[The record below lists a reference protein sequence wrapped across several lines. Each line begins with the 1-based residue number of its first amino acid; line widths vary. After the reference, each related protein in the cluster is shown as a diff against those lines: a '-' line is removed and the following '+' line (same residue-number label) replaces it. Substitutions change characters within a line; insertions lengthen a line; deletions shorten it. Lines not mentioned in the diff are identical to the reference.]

1 MVHTAVLPV
10 LRYRRYRSDD
20 LILGTIY
27 HGAAAETFS
36 QPPQGRMKSCSC
48 TALAAKNSA
57 ALRASRADALRLEL
71 RVDAGP
77 GAAREATAEAQ
88 LAFVSAAR
96 RAALAVEALCAG
108 RGDDGEAPAG
118 RRAVRVVADGWLD
131 LLVPALRAPP
141 GRLRP
146 AQGHAAAALRC
157 VCCAAA
163 ASPAAVLAIV
173 SCGAVAALADCAIRR
188 GEDTPAADAKADA
201 ACALAALAR
210 DPDAACR
217 VAAELLA
224 AGALAIGANGAADW
238 TPHARAPRGAAA
250 REAFAALLG
259 AVGRANGSS
268 WRAPLFALAVADA
281 ARGDAAA
288 PAAAIVALCDA
299 ADSALATGPRASGLA
314 DDDGAAGVVAP
325 LVVAGAVDALVRA
338 LADPRTAAP
347 VRARVEA
354 SLAAIAPRLDVVW
367 RARVARPVVVD
378 ALRVT
383 AASTAAAA
391 RDAVAEAETA
401 RGEAQLW
408 ATFAA
413 AIQTKLI
420 AGRSGGDGD
429 AASVADVG
437 TTRAADVDERAVR
450 SGPDHVRG
458 EAQDDQKHKEGKNKP
473 FARPP
478 QMAHSPS
485 DGDAASPLPLPAGA
499 ASAAPARVN
508 PKLKAPGARAPSDAY
523 RDQPARCAPAPFGS
537 LVGDYG
543 AVPAYAAAPSP
554 PMRENNAESEPRATS
569 PPDGT
574 SARESPSLGPRLAL
588 GSLRGRAPRVVVDT
602 VALRGPAVRTAS
614 SRS

>member
-1 MVHTAVLPV
+1 MT
-10 LRYRRYRSDD
+10 R
-20 LILGTIY
+20 
-27 HGAAAETFS
+27 
-36 QPPQGRMKSCSC
+36 SC
-48 TALAAKNSA
+48 TALAKNSA

-118 RRAVRVVADGWLD
+118 RRAARVVADGWLD

-146 AQGHAAAALRC
+146 AQGHAAAALRR

-238 TPHARAPRGAAA
+238 TPRARAPRGAAA

-314 DDDGAAGVVAP
+314 DDDGAAAVVAP

-338 LADPRTAAP
+338 LADPRTPAP

-354 SLAAIAPRLDVVW
+354 SLAAIAARLD
-367 RARVARPVVVD
+367 VARPVVVD

-391 RDAVAEAETA
+391 RDAVAEAA

-420 AGRSGGDGD
+420 AGQSGCDGD
-429 AASVADVG
+429 AASVTDVG
-437 TTRAADVDERAVR
+437 TTRVADVDERTVR
-450 SGPDHVRG
+450 SEPGHVRG
-458 EAQDDQKHKEGKNKP
+458 ESQDDQHQKEGKNKP

-485 DGDAASPLPLPAGA
+485 DGDTASSLPLLAGA

-508 PKLKAPGARAPSDAY
+508 PKLKAPGARVPSDAY

-554 PMRENNAESEPRATS
+554 PMREDNAESEPRATS
-569 PPDGT
+569 PPDDT
-574 SARESPSLGPRLAL
+574 SARESPSLGSRLAL

>member
-1 MVHTAVLPV
+1 MTP
-10 LRYRRYRSDD
+10 
-20 LILGTIY
+20 
-27 HGAAAETFS
+27 
-36 QPPQGRMKSCSC
+36 CSC
-48 TALAAKNSA
+48 TVLAAKNSA
-57 ALRASRADALRLEL
+57 ALRASRADARRLEL

-77 GAAREATAEAQ
+77 GAAREATAEEQ
-88 LAFVSAAR
+88 LAFVSAVR

-146 AQGHAAAALRC
+146 AQGHAAAALRR

-188 GEDTPAADAKADA
+188 GEDAPAADAKADA

-238 TPHARAPRGAAA
+238 TPRARAPRGAAA

-314 DDDGAAGVVAP
+314 DDDGAAAVVAP

-354 SLAAIAPRLDVVW
+354 SLASIAPRLDVVW

-378 ALRVT
+378 AMRVT
-383 AASTAAAA
+383 AASTATAA
-391 RDAVAEAETA
+391 RDAVAEAA

-429 AASVADVG
+429 AASVTDVG

-450 SGPDHVRG
+450 SGPDNVRG

-473 FARPP
+473 FA
-478 QMAHSPS
+478 HSPS
-485 DGDAASPLPLPAGA
+485 DGDAASSLPLPAGA

-569 PPDGT
+569 PPDDT

>member
-1 MVHTAVLPV
+1 MTP
-10 LRYRRYRSDD
+10 
-20 LILGTIY
+20 
-27 HGAAAETFS
+27 
-36 QPPQGRMKSCSC
+36 CSC

-57 ALRASRADALRLEL
+57 ALRASRADARRLEL

-88 LAFVSAAR
+88 LAFVSAVR

-146 AQGHAAAALRC
+146 AQGHAAAALRR

-238 TPHARAPRGAAA
+238 TPRARAPRGAAA

-281 ARGDAAA
+281 APGDAAA

-314 DDDGAAGVVAP
+314 DDDGAAAVVAP

-429 AASVADVG
+429 AASITDVG

-450 SGPDHVRG
+450 SGPDNVRG
-458 EAQDDQKHKEGKNKP
+458 EAQDDQHQKEGKNKP
-473 FARPP
+473 S
-478 QMAHSPS
+478 AHSPS
-485 DGDAASPLPLPAGA
+485 DGDAASSLPLPAGA
-499 ASAAPARVN
+499 VSAAPARVN
-508 PKLKAPGARAPSDAY
+508 PKLKAPGARVPSDAY

-554 PMRENNAESEPRATS
+554 PMREDNAESEPRATS
-569 PPDGT
+569 PPDDT
-574 SARESPSLGPRLAL
+574 SARESPSLGSRLAL

>member
-1 MVHTAVLPV
+1 MT
-10 LRYRRYRSDD
+10 
-20 LILGTIY
+20 
-27 HGAAAETFS
+27 
-36 QPPQGRMKSCSC
+36 SCSC

-57 ALRASRADALRLEL
+57 ALRASRADARRLEL

-146 AQGHAAAALRC
+146 AQGHAAAALRR

-188 GEDTPAADAKADA
+188 GEDAPAADAKADA

-238 TPHARAPRGAAA
+238 TPRARAPRGAAA

-268 WRAPLFALAVADA
+268 WRAPLFALAAADA

-314 DDDGAAGVVAP
+314 DDDGAAAVVAP

-354 SLAAIAPRLDVVW
+354 SLAAIAPRLDV
-367 RARVARPVVVD
+367 ARPVVVD

-391 RDAVAEAETA
+391 RDAVAEAA

-429 AASVADVG
+429 AASVTDVG

-485 DGDAASPLPLPAGA
+485 DGDAASSLPLPAGA

-569 PPDGT
+569 PPDDT

>member
-1 MVHTAVLPV
+1 MT
-10 LRYRRYRSDD
+10 R
-20 LILGTIY
+20 
-27 HGAAAETFS
+27 
-36 QPPQGRMKSCSC
+36 SC
-48 TALAAKNSA
+48 TALAKNSA
-57 ALRASRADALRLEL
+57 ALRASRADARRLEL

-88 LAFVSAAR
+88 LAFVSAVR

-146 AQGHAAAALRC
+146 AQGHAAAALRR

-188 GEDTPAADAKADA
+188 GEDAPAADAKADA

-238 TPHARAPRGAAA
+238 TPRARAPRGAAA

-268 WRAPLFALAVADA
+268 WRAPLFALAAADA

-314 DDDGAAGVVAP
+314 DDDGAAAVVAP

-338 LADPRTAAP
+338 LADPRTAAL

-354 SLAAIAPRLDVVW
+354 SLAAIAPRLD
-367 RARVARPVVVD
+367 VARPVVVD

-391 RDAVAEAETA
+391 RDAVAEAA

-429 AASVADVG
+429 AASVTDVG

-458 EAQDDQKHKEGKNKP
+458 EAQDDQHQKEGKNKP

-485 DGDAASPLPLPAGA
+485 AASPLPLLAGA

-569 PPDGT
+569 PPDDT

-614 SRS
+614 SRSLTSLDLAGRASP

>member
-1 MVHTAVLPV
+1 MTP
-10 LRYRRYRSDD
+10 
-20 LILGTIY
+20 
-27 HGAAAETFS
+27 
-36 QPPQGRMKSCSC
+36 CSC

-57 ALRASRADALRLEL
+57 ALRASRADVRRLEL

-77 GAAREATAEAQ
+77 GAAREATAEEQ
-88 LAFVSAAR
+88 LAFVSAVR

-146 AQGHAAAALRC
+146 AQGHAAAALRR

-188 GEDTPAADAKADA
+188 GEDAPAADAKADA

-238 TPHARAPRGAAA
+238 TPRARAPRGAAA

-268 WRAPLFALAVADA
+268 WRAPLFALAAADA

-314 DDDGAAGVVAP
+314 DDDGAAAVVAP

-354 SLAAIAPRLDVVW
+354 SLAAIAPRLDV
-367 RARVARPVVVD
+367 ARPVVVD

-391 RDAVAEAETA
+391 RDAVAEAA

-420 AGRSGGDGD
+420 ANRSGGDGD
-429 AASVADVG
+429 AASVTDVG

-473 FARPP
+473 FARLP

-569 PPDGT
+569 PPDDT

>member
-1 MVHTAVLPV
+1 MPRGAE
-10 LRYRRYRSDD
+10 RS
-20 LILGTIY
+20 
-27 HGAAAETFS
+27 
-36 QPPQGRMKSCSC
+36 
-48 TALAAKNSA
+48 
-57 ALRASRADALRLEL
+57 
-71 RVDAGP
+71 
-77 GAAREATAEAQ
+77 
-88 LAFVSAAR
+88 
-96 RAALAVEALCAG
+96 
-108 RGDDGEAPAG
+108 
-118 RRAVRVVADGWLD
+118 
-131 LLVPALRAPP
+131 PP
-141 GRLRP
+141 GR
-146 AQGHAAAALRC
+146 
-157 VCCAAA
+157 
-163 ASPAAVLAIV
+163 
-173 SCGAVAALADCAIRR
+173 
-188 GEDTPAADAKADA
+188 
-201 ACALAALAR
+201 
-210 DPDAACR
+210 
-217 VAAELLA
+217 
-224 AGALAIGANGAADW
+224 AIGANGAADW
-238 TPHARAPRGAAA
+238 TPHARAAGRRRA
-250 REAFAALLG
+250 RSFAALLG

-268 WRAPLFALAVADA
+268 WRAPLFALAAADA
-281 ARGDAAA
+281 ARGDAAT

-299 ADSALATGPRASGLA
+299 ADAALATGPRASGLA
-314 DDDGAAGVVAP
+314 GGGGAAAVVAP

-338 LADPRTAAP
+338 LEDPRTAAP

-354 SLAAIAPRLDVVW
+354 SLAA
-367 RARVARPVVVD
+367 
-378 ALRVT
+378 
-383 AASTAAAA
+383 AAA
-391 RDAVAEAETA
+391 RLGGRDPSSSTPAGHRGQHRGRRARALEHGA

-429 AASVADVG
+429 AASFTDVG
-437 TTRAADVDERAVR
+437 TTRAADVDERAR

-485 DGDAASPLPLPAGA
+485 DGDTASSLPLPAGA

-554 PMRENNAESEPRATS
+554 PMREDNAESEPRATS
-569 PPDGT
+569 PPDDT

>member
-1 MVHTAVLPV
+1 MT
-10 LRYRRYRSDD
+10 
-20 LILGTIY
+20 
-27 HGAAAETFS
+27 
-36 QPPQGRMKSCSC
+36 SCSC

-57 ALRASRADALRLEL
+57 ALRASRADARRLEL

-146 AQGHAAAALRC
+146 AQGHAAAALRR

-188 GEDTPAADAKADA
+188 GEDAPAADAKADA

-238 TPHARAPRGAAA
+238 TPRARAPRGAAA

-268 WRAPLFALAVADA
+268 WRAPLFALAAADA

-314 DDDGAAGVVAP
+314 DDDGAAAVVAP

-338 LADPRTAAP
+338 LEDPRTAAP

-354 SLAAIAPRLDVVW
+354 SLAAIAARLD
-367 RARVARPVVVD
+367 VARPVVVD

-391 RDAVAEAETA
+391 RDAVAEAA

-420 AGRSGGDGD
+420 ANRSGGDGD
-429 AASVADVG
+429 AASVTDVG

-508 PKLKAPGARAPSDAY
+508 PKLKAPGARVPSDAY

-569 PPDGT
+569 PPDDT

>member
-1 MVHTAVLPV
+1 MT
-10 LRYRRYRSDD
+10 R
-20 LILGTIY
+20 
-27 HGAAAETFS
+27 
-36 QPPQGRMKSCSC
+36 SC
-48 TALAAKNSA
+48 TALAKNSA
-57 ALRASRADALRLEL
+57 ALRASRADARRLEL

-88 LAFVSAAR
+88 LAFVSAVR

-146 AQGHAAAALRC
+146 AQGHAAAALRR

-188 GEDTPAADAKADA
+188 GEDAPAADAKADA

-238 TPHARAPRGAAA
+238 TPRARAPRGAAA

-268 WRAPLFALAVADA
+268 WRAPLFALAAADA

-299 ADSALATGPRASGLA
+299 TDSAIATGPRASGLA
-314 DDDGAAGVVAP
+314 DDDGAAAVVAP

-338 LADPRTAAP
+338 LEDPRTAAP

-354 SLAAIAPRLDVVW
+354 SLAAIAARLD
-367 RARVARPVVVD
+367 VARPVVVD

-391 RDAVAEAETA
+391 RDAVAEAA

-420 AGRSGGDGD
+420 ANRSGGDGY
-429 AASVADVG
+429 AANVNDVG
-437 TTRAADVDERAVR
+437 TTRVADVDERTVR
-450 SGPDHVRG
+450 SEPGHVRG
-458 EAQDDQKHKEGKNKP
+458 ESQDDQHQKEGKNKP

-499 ASAAPARVN
+499 ASEAPARVN
-508 PKLKAPGARAPSDAY
+508 PKLKAPGARVPSDAY

-569 PPDGT
+569 PPDDT

-614 SRS
+614 SRT

>member
-1 MVHTAVLPV
+1 MT
-10 LRYRRYRSDD
+10 R
-20 LILGTIY
+20 
-27 HGAAAETFS
+27 
-36 QPPQGRMKSCSC
+36 SC
-48 TALAAKNSA
+48 TALAKNSA
-57 ALRASRADALRLEL
+57 ALRASRADARRLEL

-146 AQGHAAAALRC
+146 AQGHAAAALRR

-188 GEDTPAADAKADA
+188 GEDAPAADAKADA

-238 TPHARAPRGAAA
+238 TPRARAPRGAAA

-314 DDDGAAGVVAP
+314 DDDGAAAVVAP

-338 LADPRTAAP
+338 LEDPRTAAP

-354 SLAAIAPRLDVVW
+354 SLAAIAARLD
-367 RARVARPVVVD
+367 VARPVVVD

-420 AGRSGGDGD
+420 ANRSGGDGY
-429 AASVADVG
+429 AANVNDVG
-437 TTRAADVDERAVR
+437 TTRVADVDERTVR
-450 SGPDHVRG
+450 SEPGHVRG
-458 EAQDDQKHKEGKNKP
+458 EAQDDQHQKEGKNKP

-554 PMRENNAESEPRATS
+554 PMREDNAESEPRATS
-569 PPDGT
+569 PPDDT

>member
-1 MVHTAVLPV
+1 MGQPRKTL
-10 LRYRRYRSDD
+10 
-20 LILGTIY
+20 
-27 HGAAAETFS
+27 S
-36 QPPQGRMKSCSC
+36 QPPQGRMTSCSC

-146 AQGHAAAALRC
+146 AQGHAAAALRR

-188 GEDTPAADAKADA
+188 GEDAPAADAKADA

-238 TPHARAPRGAAA
+238 TPRARAPRGAAA

-378 ALRVT
+378 AMRVT

-420 AGRSGGDGD
+420 AGQSGCDGD
-429 AASVADVG
+429 AASVTDVG

-450 SGPDHVRG
+450 SGPDNVRG

-554 PMRENNAESEPRATS
+554 PMREDNAESEPRATS
-569 PPDGT
+569 PPDDT
-574 SARESPSLGPRLAL
+574 SARESPSLGSRLAL

>member
-1 MVHTAVLPV
+1 MTP
-10 LRYRRYRSDD
+10 
-20 LILGTIY
+20 
-27 HGAAAETFS
+27 
-36 QPPQGRMKSCSC
+36 CSC
-48 TALAAKNSA
+48 TVLAAKNSA
-57 ALRASRADALRLEL
+57 ALRASRADARRLEL

-146 AQGHAAAALRC
+146 AQGHAAAALRR

-163 ASPAAVLAIV
+163 ASPAAVLTIV
-173 SCGAVAALADCAIRR
+173 SCGAVASLADCAIRR

-238 TPHARAPRGAAA
+238 TPRARAPRGAAA

-338 LADPRTAAP
+338 LADTRTAPP

-378 ALRVT
+378 AMRVT

-420 AGRSGGDGD
+420 ANRSGGDGY
-429 AASVADVG
+429 AANVNDVG
-437 TTRAADVDERAVR
+437 TTRVADVDERAVR
-450 SGPDHVRG
+450 SGPDNVRG

-569 PPDGT
+569 PPDDT

>member
-1 MVHTAVLPV
+1 MTRP
-10 LRYRRYRSDD
+10 
-20 LILGTIY
+20 
-27 HGAAAETFS
+27 
-36 QPPQGRMKSCSC
+36 C
-48 TALAAKNSA
+48 TALAKNSA
-57 ALRASRADALRLEL
+57 ALRASRADARRLEL

-88 LAFVSAAR
+88 LAFVSAVR

-118 RRAVRVVADGWLD
+118 RRAARVVADGWLD

-146 AQGHAAAALRC
+146 AQGHAAAALRR
-157 VCCAAA
+157 VCCAAT

-188 GEDTPAADAKADA
+188 GEDAPAADAKADA

-238 TPHARAPRGAAA
+238 TPRARAPRGAAA

-268 WRAPLFALAVADA
+268 WRAPLFALAAADA

-314 DDDGAAGVVAP
+314 DDDGAAAVVAP

-354 SLAAIAPRLDVVW
+354 SLAAIAARLD
-367 RARVARPVVVD
+367 VARPVVVD

-391 RDAVAEAETA
+391 RDAVAEAA

-429 AASVADVG
+429 AASVTDVG

-508 PKLKAPGARAPSDAY
+508 PKLKAPGARVPSDAY

-554 PMRENNAESEPRATS
+554 PMREDNAESEPRATS
-569 PPDGT
+569 PPEDT

>member
-1 MVHTAVLPV
+1 MT
-10 LRYRRYRSDD
+10 R
-20 LILGTIY
+20 
-27 HGAAAETFS
+27 
-36 QPPQGRMKSCSC
+36 SC
-48 TALAAKNSA
+48 TALAKNSA
-57 ALRASRADALRLEL
+57 ALRASRADARRLEL

-146 AQGHAAAALRC
+146 AQGHAAAALRR

-238 TPHARAPRGAAA
+238 TPRARAPRGAAA

-268 WRAPLFALAVADA
+268 WRAPLFALAAADA

-314 DDDGAAGVVAP
+314 DDDGAAAVVAP

-354 SLAAIAPRLDVVW
+354 SLAAIAPRLDV
-367 RARVARPVVVD
+367 ARPVVVD

-391 RDAVAEAETA
+391 RDAVAEAA

-429 AASVADVG
+429 AASVTDVG

-450 SGPDHVRG
+450 SGPDNVRG

-554 PMRENNAESEPRATS
+554 PMREDNAESEPRATS
-569 PPDGT
+569 PPDDT

-614 SRS
+614 SCS

>member
-1 MVHTAVLPV
+1 MT
-10 LRYRRYRSDD
+10 R
-20 LILGTIY
+20 
-27 HGAAAETFS
+27 
-36 QPPQGRMKSCSC
+36 SC
-48 TALAAKNSA
+48 TALAKNSA
-57 ALRASRADALRLEL
+57 ALRASRADARRLEL

-88 LAFVSAAR
+88 LAFVSAVR

-146 AQGHAAAALRC
+146 AQGHAAAALRR

-188 GEDTPAADAKADA
+188 GEDAPAADAKADA

-238 TPHARAPRGAAA
+238 TPRARAPRGAAA

-268 WRAPLFALAVADA
+268 WRAPLFALAATDA

-314 DDDGAAGVVAP
+314 DDDGAAAVVAP

-338 LADPRTAAP
+338 LEDPRTAAP

-354 SLAAIAPRLDVVW
+354 SLAAIAARLD
-367 RARVARPVVVD
+367 VARPVVVD

-391 RDAVAEAETA
+391 RDAVAEAA

-429 AASVADVG
+429 AASVTDVG

-485 DGDAASPLPLPAGA
+485 DGDTASSLPLPAGA

-569 PPDGT
+569 PPDDT

>member
-1 MVHTAVLPV
+1 
-10 LRYRRYRSDD
+10 
-20 LILGTIY
+20 
-27 HGAAAETFS
+27 
-36 QPPQGRMKSCSC
+36 MKSCSC

-57 ALRASRADALRLEL
+57 ALRASRADARRLEL

-118 RRAVRVVADGWLD
+118 RRAARVVADGWLD

-146 AQGHAAAALRC
+146 AQGHAAAALRR

-188 GEDTPAADAKADA
+188 GEDAPAADAKADA

-224 AGALAIGANGAADW
+224 AGALAIGANGAVDW
-238 TPHARAPRGAAA
+238 TPRARAPRGAAA

-268 WRAPLFALAVADA
+268 WRAPLFALAAADA

-299 ADSALATGPRASGLA
+299 TDSALATGPRASGLA
-314 DDDGAAGVVAP
+314 DDDGAAAVVAP

-378 ALRVT
+378 AMRVT
-383 AASTAAAA
+383 AASTASAA

-429 AASVADVG
+429 AASVTDVG

-450 SGPDHVRG
+450 SGPDHG

-485 DGDAASPLPLPAGA
+485 DGDTASSLPLLAGA

-508 PKLKAPGARAPSDAY
+508 PKLKAPGARVPSDAY

-569 PPDGT
+569 PPDDT

>member
-1 MVHTAVLPV
+1 MT
-10 LRYRRYRSDD
+10 R
-20 LILGTIY
+20 
-27 HGAAAETFS
+27 
-36 QPPQGRMKSCSC
+36 SC
-48 TALAAKNSA
+48 TALAKNSA
-57 ALRASRADALRLEL
+57 ALRASRADARRLEL

-88 LAFVSAAR
+88 LAFVSAVR

-146 AQGHAAAALRC
+146 AQGHAAAALRR

-188 GEDTPAADAKADA
+188 GEDAPAADAKADA

-268 WRAPLFALAVADA
+268 WRAPLFALAAADA

-314 DDDGAAGVVAP
+314 DDDGAAAVVAP

-338 LADPRTAAP
+338 LADPRTPAP

-354 SLAAIAPRLDVVW
+354 SLAAIAPRLD
-367 RARVARPVVVD
+367 VARPVVVD

-391 RDAVAEAETA
+391 RDAVAEAA

-429 AASVADVG
+429 AASVTDVG

-485 DGDAASPLPLPAGA
+485 DGDTASSLPLPAGA

-569 PPDGT
+569 PPDDT

>member
-1 MVHTAVLPV
+1 MGQPRKTL
-10 LRYRRYRSDD
+10 
-20 LILGTIY
+20 
-27 HGAAAETFS
+27 S
-36 QPPQGRMKSCSC
+36 QPPQGRMTSCSC

-57 ALRASRADALRLEL
+57 ALRASRADARRLEL

-118 RRAVRVVADGWLD
+118 RRAARVVADGWLD

-146 AQGHAAAALRC
+146 AQGHAAAALRR

-188 GEDTPAADAKADA
+188 GEDAPAADAKADA

-238 TPHARAPRGAAA
+238 TPRARAPRGAAA

-314 DDDGAAGVVAP
+314 DDDGAAAVVAP

-391 RDAVAEAETA
+391 RDAVAEAA

-429 AASVADVG
+429 AASVTDVD

-473 FARPP
+473 F
-478 QMAHSPS
+478 AHSPS

>member
-1 MVHTAVLPV
+1 MTP
-10 LRYRRYRSDD
+10 
-20 LILGTIY
+20 
-27 HGAAAETFS
+27 
-36 QPPQGRMKSCSC
+36 CSC

-57 ALRASRADALRLEL
+57 ALRASRADARRLEL

-146 AQGHAAAALRC
+146 AQGHAAAALRR

-188 GEDTPAADAKADA
+188 GEDAPAADAKADA

-238 TPHARAPRGAAA
+238 TPRARAPRGAAA

-268 WRAPLFALAVADA
+268 WRAPLFALAAADA

-314 DDDGAAGVVAP
+314 DDDGAAAVVAP

-429 AASVADVG
+429 AASVTDVG

-473 FARPP
+473 FA
-478 QMAHSPS
+478 HSPS

-508 PKLKAPGARAPSDAY
+508 PKLKAPGARVPSDAY

-554 PMRENNAESEPRATS
+554 PMREDNAESEPRATS
-569 PPDGT
+569 PPDDT

>member
-1 MVHTAVLPV
+1 MT
-10 LRYRRYRSDD
+10 R
-20 LILGTIY
+20 
-27 HGAAAETFS
+27 
-36 QPPQGRMKSCSC
+36 SC
-48 TALAAKNSA
+48 TALAKNSA
-57 ALRASRADALRLEL
+57 ALRASRADARRLEL

-146 AQGHAAAALRC
+146 AQGHAAAALRR

-188 GEDTPAADAKADA
+188 GEDAPAADAKADA

-238 TPHARAPRGAAA
+238 TPRARAPRGAAA

-268 WRAPLFALAVADA
+268 WRAPLFALAAADA

-314 DDDGAAGVVAP
+314 DDDGAAAVVAP

-338 LADPRTAAP
+338 LEDPRTAAP

-354 SLAAIAPRLDVVW
+354 SLAAIAPRLD
-367 RARVARPVVVD
+367 VARPVVVD

-429 AASVADVG
+429 AASVTDVG

-485 DGDAASPLPLPAGA
+485 DGDTASSLPLPAGA

-508 PKLKAPGARAPSDAY
+508 PKLKAPGARVPSDAY

-569 PPDGT
+569 PPDDT

-614 SRS
+614 SRP

>member
-1 MVHTAVLPV
+1 MT
-10 LRYRRYRSDD
+10 R
-20 LILGTIY
+20 
-27 HGAAAETFS
+27 
-36 QPPQGRMKSCSC
+36 SC
-48 TALAAKNSA
+48 TALAKNSA
-57 ALRASRADALRLEL
+57 ALRASRADARRLEL

-146 AQGHAAAALRC
+146 AQGHAAAALRR

-188 GEDTPAADAKADA
+188 GEDAPAADAKADA

-238 TPHARAPRGAAA
+238 TPRARAPRGAAA

-314 DDDGAAGVVAP
+314 DDDGAAAVVAP

-354 SLAAIAPRLDVVW
+354 SLAAIAPRLDV
-367 RARVARPVVVD
+367 ARPVVVD

-391 RDAVAEAETA
+391 RDAVAEAA

-429 AASVADVG
+429 AASVTDVG

-473 FARPP
+473 FARLP

-485 DGDAASPLPLPAGA
+485 DGDAASSLPLPAGA

-554 PMRENNAESEPRATS
+554 PMREDNAESEPRATS
-569 PPDGT
+569 PPDDT

>member
-1 MVHTAVLPV
+1 MGQP
-10 LRYRRYRSDD
+10 RK
-20 LILGTIY
+20 
-27 HGAAAETFS
+27 TFS

-57 ALRASRADALRLEL
+57 ALRAARADARRLEL

-146 AQGHAAAALRC
+146 AQGHAAAALRR

-188 GEDTPAADAKADA
+188 GEDAPAADAKADA

-238 TPHARAPRGAAA
+238 TPRARAPRGAAA

-383 AASTAAAA
+383 AANTAAA
-391 RDAVAEAETA
+391 A

-429 AASVADVG
+429 AASVTDVG

-569 PPDGT
+569 PPDDT
-574 SARESPSLGPRLAL
+574 SARESPSLGSRLAL

>member
-1 MVHTAVLPV
+1 MT
-10 LRYRRYRSDD
+10 R
-20 LILGTIY
+20 
-27 HGAAAETFS
+27 
-36 QPPQGRMKSCSC
+36 SC
-48 TALAAKNSA
+48 TALAKNSA

-108 RGDDGEAPAG
+108 RGDGGEAPAG

-146 AQGHAAAALRC
+146 AQGHAAAALRR

-188 GEDTPAADAKADA
+188 GEDAPAADAKADA

-238 TPHARAPRGAAA
+238 TPRARAPRGAAA

-268 WRAPLFALAVADA
+268 WRAPLFALAAADA

-299 ADSALATGPRASGLA
+299 ADSALATGARASGLA
-314 DDDGAAGVVAP
+314 DDNGAAAVVAP

-378 ALRVT
+378 AMRVT
-383 AASTAAAA
+383 AASTATAA

-420 AGRSGGDGD
+420 AGQSGCDGD
-429 AASVADVG
+429 AASVTDVG

-485 DGDAASPLPLPAGA
+485 DGDAASPLPLPTGA

-554 PMRENNAESEPRATS
+554 PMREDNAESEPRATS
-569 PPDGT
+569 PPDDT
-574 SARESPSLGPRLAL
+574 SARESPSLGSRLAL

>member
-1 MVHTAVLPV
+1 MGQPRKTL
-10 LRYRRYRSDD
+10 
-20 LILGTIY
+20 
-27 HGAAAETFS
+27 S
-36 QPPQGRMKSCSC
+36 QPPQGRMTSCSC

-57 ALRASRADALRLEL
+57 ALRASRADARRLEL

-108 RGDDGEAPAG
+108 RGDGGEAPAG

-146 AQGHAAAALRC
+146 AQGHAAAALRR

-188 GEDTPAADAKADA
+188 GEDAPAADAKADA

-238 TPHARAPRGAAA
+238 TPRARAPRGAAA

-259 AVGRANGSS
+259 AVGRANGGS
-268 WRAPLFALAVADA
+268 WRAPLFALAAADA

-314 DDDGAAGVVAP
+314 DDDGAAAVVAT

-383 AASTAAAA
+383 AASTATAA

-420 AGRSGGDGD
+420 ANRSGGDGY
-429 AASVADVG
+429 AANVTDVG
-437 TTRAADVDERAVR
+437 TTRVADVDERTVR
-450 SGPDHVRG
+450 SEPGHVRG
-458 EAQDDQKHKEGKNKP
+458 ESQDDQHQKEGKNKP
-473 FARPP
+473 S
-478 QMAHSPS
+478 AHSPS

-554 PMRENNAESEPRATS
+554 PMRENNAESEPHATS

-574 SARESPSLGPRLAL
+574 SARASPSLGPRLAL

>member
-1 MVHTAVLPV
+1 MTP
-10 LRYRRYRSDD
+10 
-20 LILGTIY
+20 
-27 HGAAAETFS
+27 
-36 QPPQGRMKSCSC
+36 CSC
-48 TALAAKNSA
+48 TVLAAKNSA
-57 ALRASRADALRLEL
+57 ALRASRADARRLEL
-71 RVDAGP
+71 RVDAG
-77 GAAREATAEAQ
+77 GAAREAPAEAQ
-88 LAFVSAAR
+88 LAFVSAVR

-118 RRAVRVVADGWLD
+118 RRAARVVADGWLD

-146 AQGHAAAALRC
+146 AQGHAAAALRR

-188 GEDTPAADAKADA
+188 GEDAPAADAKADA

-238 TPHARAPRGAAA
+238 TPRARAPRGAAA

-268 WRAPLFALAVADA
+268 WRAPLFALAAADA

-299 ADSALATGPRASGLA
+299 ADSASGLA
-314 DDDGAAGVVAP
+314 DDDGAAAVVAP

-420 AGRSGGDGD
+420 AGQSGCDGD
-429 AASVADVG
+429 AASVTDVG
-437 TTRAADVDERAVR
+437 TTRVADVDERTVR
-450 SGPDHVRG
+450 SEPGHVRG
-458 EAQDDQKHKEGKNKP
+458 EAQDDQHQKEGKNKP

-485 DGDAASPLPLPAGA
+485 DGDSASPLPLPAGA
-499 ASAAPARVN
+499 VSAAPARVN

-554 PMRENNAESEPRATS
+554 PMREDNAESEPRATS
-569 PPDGT
+569 PPDDT
-574 SARESPSLGPRLAL
+574 SARESPSLGSRLAL

>member
-1 MVHTAVLPV
+1 MT
-10 LRYRRYRSDD
+10 R
-20 LILGTIY
+20 
-27 HGAAAETFS
+27 
-36 QPPQGRMKSCSC
+36 SC
-48 TALAAKNSA
+48 TALAKNSA
-57 ALRASRADALRLEL
+57 ALRASRADARRLEL

-88 LAFVSAAR
+88 LAFVSAVR

-146 AQGHAAAALRC
+146 AQGHAAAALRR

-188 GEDTPAADAKADA
+188 GEDAPAADAKADA

-238 TPHARAPRGAAA
+238 TPRARAPRGAAA

-314 DDDGAAGVVAP
+314 DDDGAAAVVAP

-354 SLAAIAPRLDVVW
+354 SLAAIAARLD
-367 RARVARPVVVD
+367 VARPVVVD

-429 AASVADVG
+429 AASVTDVG

-485 DGDAASPLPLPAGA
+485 DGDTASSLPLPAGA

-569 PPDGT
+569 PPDDT

>member
-1 MVHTAVLPV
+1 MTP
-10 LRYRRYRSDD
+10 
-20 LILGTIY
+20 
-27 HGAAAETFS
+27 
-36 QPPQGRMKSCSC
+36 CSC
-48 TALAAKNSA
+48 TALAKNRA
-57 ALRASRADALRLEL
+57 ALRASRADARRLEL

-77 GAAREATAEAQ
+77 GAREATAEAQ
-88 LAFVSAAR
+88 LAFVSAVR

-146 AQGHAAAALRC
+146 AQGHAAAALRR

-238 TPHARAPRGAAA
+238 TPRARAPRGAAA

-378 ALRVT
+378 AMRVT
-383 AASTAAAA
+383 AASTATAA
-391 RDAVAEAETA
+391 RDAVAEAA

-420 AGRSGGDGD
+420 AGQSGCDGD
-429 AASVADVG
+429 AASVTDVG
-437 TTRAADVDERAVR
+437 TTRVADVDERTVR
-450 SGPDHVRG
+450 SEPGHVRG
-458 EAQDDQKHKEGKNKP
+458 ESQDDQHQKEGKNKP
-473 FARPP
+473 S
-478 QMAHSPS
+478 AHSPS
-485 DGDAASPLPLPAGA
+485 DGDAASSLPLPAGA
-499 ASAAPARVN
+499 VSAAPARVN
-508 PKLKAPGARAPSDAY
+508 PKLKAPGARVPSDAY

-554 PMRENNAESEPRATS
+554 PMREDNAESEPRATS
-569 PPDGT
+569 PPDDT
-574 SARESPSLGPRLAL
+574 SARESPSLGSRLAL

-614 SRS
+614 SRP

>member
-1 MVHTAVLPV
+1 MT
-10 LRYRRYRSDD
+10 R
-20 LILGTIY
+20 
-27 HGAAAETFS
+27 
-36 QPPQGRMKSCSC
+36 SC
-48 TALAAKNSA
+48 TALAKNSA
-57 ALRASRADALRLEL
+57 ALRASRADARRLEL

-88 LAFVSAAR
+88 LAFGSAAR

-146 AQGHAAAALRC
+146 AQGHAAAALRR

-188 GEDTPAADAKADA
+188 GEDAPAADAKADA

-268 WRAPLFALAVADA
+268 WRAPLFALAAADA
-281 ARGDAAA
+281 ACGDAAT

-314 DDDGAAGVVAP
+314 DDDGAAAVVAP

-367 RARVARPVVVD
+367 RACVARPVVVD

-429 AASVADVG
+429 AASVTDVG
-437 TTRAADVDERAVR
+437 TTRVADVDERAVR
-450 SGPDHVRG
+450 SGPDNVRG

-569 PPDGT
+569 PPDDT

>member
-1 MVHTAVLPV
+1 MT
-10 LRYRRYRSDD
+10 R
-20 LILGTIY
+20 
-27 HGAAAETFS
+27 
-36 QPPQGRMKSCSC
+36 SC
-48 TALAAKNSA
+48 TALAKNSA
-57 ALRASRADALRLEL
+57 ALRASRADARRLEL

-146 AQGHAAAALRC
+146 AQGHAAAALRR

-188 GEDTPAADAKADA
+188 GEDAPAADAKADA

-238 TPHARAPRGAAA
+238 TPRARAPRGAAA

-268 WRAPLFALAVADA
+268 WRAPLFALAAADA

-299 ADSALATGPRASGLA
+299 TDSALATGPRASGLA
-314 DDDGAAGVVAP
+314 DDDGAAAVVAP

-367 RARVARPVVVD
+367 RAEPRVARPVVVD

-391 RDAVAEAETA
+391 RDAVAEAA

-420 AGRSGGDGD
+420 AGQSGCDGD
-429 AASVADVG
+429 AASVTDVG
-437 TTRAADVDERAVR
+437 TTRVADVDERTVR
-450 SGPDHVRG
+450 SEPGHVRG
-458 EAQDDQKHKEGKNKP
+458 ESQDDQHQKEGKNKP
-473 FARPP
+473 S
-478 QMAHSPS
+478 AHSPS

-554 PMRENNAESEPRATS
+554 PMREDNAESEPRATS
-569 PPDGT
+569 PPDDT
-574 SARESPSLGPRLAL
+574 SARESPSLGSRLAL

>member
-1 MVHTAVLPV
+1 MTP
-10 LRYRRYRSDD
+10 
-20 LILGTIY
+20 
-27 HGAAAETFS
+27 
-36 QPPQGRMKSCSC
+36 CSC
-48 TALAAKNSA
+48 TVLAAKNSA
-57 ALRASRADALRLEL
+57 ALRASRADARRLEL
-71 RVDAGP
+71 RVDAG

-146 AQGHAAAALRC
+146 AQGHAAAALRR

-188 GEDTPAADAKADA
+188 GEDAPAADAKADA

-238 TPHARAPRGAAA
+238 TPRARAPRGAAA

-268 WRAPLFALAVADA
+268 WRAPLFALAAADA

-378 ALRVT
+378 AMPVT
-383 AASTAAAA
+383 AASTATAA

-420 AGRSGGDGD
+420 ANRSGGDGD
-429 AASVADVG
+429 AASVTDVG

-569 PPDGT
+569 PPDDT

>member
-1 MVHTAVLPV
+1 MT
-10 LRYRRYRSDD
+10 R
-20 LILGTIY
+20 
-27 HGAAAETFS
+27 
-36 QPPQGRMKSCSC
+36 SC
-48 TALAAKNSA
+48 TALAKNSA
-57 ALRASRADALRLEL
+57 ALRASRADARRLEL

-77 GAAREATAEAQ
+77 GAAREATAEEQ
-88 LAFVSAAR
+88 LAFVSAVR

-146 AQGHAAAALRC
+146 AQGHAAAALRR

-188 GEDTPAADAKADA
+188 GEDAPAADAKADA

-238 TPHARAPRGAAA
+238 TPRARAPRGAAA

-268 WRAPLFALAVADA
+268 WRAPLFALAAADA

-314 DDDGAAGVVAP
+314 DDDGAAAVVAP

-338 LADPRTAAP
+338 LEDPRTAAP

-354 SLAAIAPRLDVVW
+354 SLAAIAPRLD
-367 RARVARPVVVD
+367 VARPVVVD

-391 RDAVAEAETA
+391 RDAVAEAA

-429 AASVADVG
+429 AASVTDVG

-485 DGDAASPLPLPAGA
+485 DGDTASSLPLPAGA

-508 PKLKAPGARAPSDAY
+508 PKLKAPGARVPSDAY

-569 PPDGT
+569 PPDDT

-614 SRS
+614 SRP

>member
-1 MVHTAVLPV
+1 MVC
-10 LRYRRYRSDD
+10 R
-20 LILGTIY
+20 
-27 HGAAAETFS
+27 AE
-36 QPPQGRMKSCSC
+36 P
-48 TALAAKNSA
+48 
-57 ALRASRADALRLEL
+57 
-71 RVDAGP
+71 
-77 GAAREATAEAQ
+77 
-88 LAFVSAAR
+88 
-96 RAALAVEALCAG
+96 
-108 RGDDGEAPAG
+108 
-118 RRAVRVVADGWLD
+118 
-131 LLVPALRAPP
+131 
-141 GRLRP
+141 
-146 AQGHAAAALRC
+146 
-157 VCCAAA
+157 
-163 ASPAAVLAIV
+163 
-173 SCGAVAALADCAIRR
+173 
-188 GEDTPAADAKADA
+188 
-201 ACALAALAR
+201 
-210 DPDAACR
+210 
-217 VAAELLA
+217 
-224 AGALAIGANGAADW
+224 
-238 TPHARAPRGAAA
+238 
-250 REAFAALLG
+250 
-259 AVGRANGSS
+259 
-268 WRAPLFALAVADA
+268 
-281 ARGDAAA
+281 
-288 PAAAIVALCDA
+288 
-299 ADSALATGPRASGLA
+299 
-314 DDDGAAGVVAP
+314 
-325 LVVAGAVDALVRA
+325 
-338 LADPRTAAP
+338 
-347 VRARVEA
+347 
-354 SLAAIAPRLDVVW
+354 
-367 RARVARPVVVD
+367 RVARPVVVD

-391 RDAVAEAETA
+391 RDAVAEAA

-429 AASVADVG
+429 AASVTDVG
-437 TTRAADVDERAVR
+437 TTRAADVDERAR

-458 EAQDDQKHKEGKNKP
+458 EAQDDQKHEEGKNKP

-569 PPDGT
+569 PPDDT

-614 SRS
+614 SRP

>member
-1 MVHTAVLPV
+1 MT
-10 LRYRRYRSDD
+10 R
-20 LILGTIY
+20 
-27 HGAAAETFS
+27 
-36 QPPQGRMKSCSC
+36 SC
-48 TALAAKNSA
+48 TALAKNSA
-57 ALRASRADALRLEL
+57 ALRASRADARRLEL
-71 RVDAGP
+71 RVDAG

-88 LAFVSAAR
+88 LAFVSAVR

-146 AQGHAAAALRC
+146 AQGHAAAALRR

-188 GEDTPAADAKADA
+188 GEDAPAADAKADA

-268 WRAPLFALAVADA
+268 WRAPLFALAAADA

-299 ADSALATGPRASGLA
+299 ADSALATSPRASGLA
-314 DDDGAAGVVAP
+314 DDDGAAAVVAP

-338 LADPRTAAP
+338 LADPRTPAP

-354 SLAAIAPRLDVVW
+354 SLAAIAPRLD
-367 RARVARPVVVD
+367 VARPVVVD

-391 RDAVAEAETA
+391 RDAVAEAA

-429 AASVADVG
+429 AASVTDVG

-485 DGDAASPLPLPAGA
+485 DGDTASSLPLPAGA

-569 PPDGT
+569 PPDDT

>member
-1 MVHTAVLPV
+1 MTP
-10 LRYRRYRSDD
+10 
-20 LILGTIY
+20 
-27 HGAAAETFS
+27 
-36 QPPQGRMKSCSC
+36 CSC
-48 TALAAKNSA
+48 TVLAAKNSA

-131 LLVPALRAPP
+131 LLVPALCAPP

-146 AQGHAAAALRC
+146 AQGHAAAALRR

-238 TPHARAPRGAAA
+238 TPRARAPRGAAA

-314 DDDGAAGVVAP
+314 DDDGAAAVVAP

-378 ALRVT
+378 AMRVT
-383 AASTAAAA
+383 AASTATAA

-429 AASVADVG
+429 AASVTDVG

-508 PKLKAPGARAPSDAY
+508 PKLKAPGARVPSDAY

-554 PMRENNAESEPRATS
+554 PMREDNAESEPRATS
-569 PPDGT
+569 PPDDT

>member
-1 MVHTAVLPV
+1 MT
-10 LRYRRYRSDD
+10 R
-20 LILGTIY
+20 
-27 HGAAAETFS
+27 
-36 QPPQGRMKSCSC
+36 SC
-48 TALAAKNSA
+48 TALAKNSA
-57 ALRASRADALRLEL
+57 ALRASRADARRLEL

-77 GAAREATAEAQ
+77 GAAREATAEEQ
-88 LAFVSAAR
+88 LAFVSAVR

-146 AQGHAAAALRC
+146 AQGHAAAALRR

-188 GEDTPAADAKADA
+188 GEDAPAADAKADA

-238 TPHARAPRGAAA
+238 TPRARAPRGAAA

-268 WRAPLFALAVADA
+268 WRAPLFALAAADA

-314 DDDGAAGVVAP
+314 DDDGAAAVVAP

-354 SLAAIAPRLDVVW
+354 SLAAIAARLD
-367 RARVARPVVVD
+367 VARPVVVD

-391 RDAVAEAETA
+391 RDAVAEATH
-401 RGEAQLW
+401 GEAQLW

-429 AASVADVG
+429 AASVTDVG

-508 PKLKAPGARAPSDAY
+508 PKLKAPGARVPSDAY

-569 PPDGT
+569 PPDDT

>member
-1 MVHTAVLPV
+1 MT
-10 LRYRRYRSDD
+10 R
-20 LILGTIY
+20 
-27 HGAAAETFS
+27 
-36 QPPQGRMKSCSC
+36 SC
-48 TALAAKNSA
+48 TALAKNSA
-57 ALRASRADALRLEL
+57 ALRASRADARRLEL

-88 LAFVSAAR
+88 LAFVSAVR

-146 AQGHAAAALRC
+146 AQGHAAAALRR

-238 TPHARAPRGAAA
+238 TPRARAPRGAAA

-268 WRAPLFALAVADA
+268 WRAPLFALAATDA

-314 DDDGAAGVVAP
+314 DDDGAAAVVAP

-338 LADPRTAAP
+338 LEDPRTAAP

-391 RDAVAEAETA
+391 RDAVAEAA

-429 AASVADVG
+429 AASVTDVG

-450 SGPDHVRG
+450 SGPDHR

-485 DGDAASPLPLPAGA
+485 DGDTASSLPLLAGA

-508 PKLKAPGARAPSDAY
+508 PKLKAPGARVPSDAY

-543 AVPAYAAAPSP
+543 AAPAYAAAPSP

-569 PPDGT
+569 PPDDT